1 MGWGDAVKM
10 TVMLTD
16 ESQVALYRAARDAAM
31 GDVKCTLR
39 PPPPAG
45 CPQRRQSCLVPACC
59 WLRPDRRRGCLRR
72 CVDADYRQGA
82 RLARDRCRDRADRG
96 QERLRPTHTLGHLLC
111 LFYGQY
117 CVVLC
122 LWGVSPSVRVHVR

>member
-45 CPQRRQSCLVPACC
+45 CPQRRQPLSCLAPSC
-59 WLRPDRRRGCLRR
+59 WLHPTVGVC
-72 CVDADYRQGA
+72 AGA
-82 RLARDRCRDRADRG
+82 STLIIVKALA
-96 QERLRPTHTLGHLLC
+96 
-111 LFYGQY
+111 
-117 CVVLC
+117 
-122 LWGVSPSVRVHVR
+122 SPAIDVEIELIAAKSG